1 MMSFYF
7 KKLTILGIGKPEA
20 VIEFNENLNIIHGRS
35 NTGKTRMLKCLDCVM
50 GSKDFPQDERLG
62 YNTITVDVCTSTN
75 EIITFMRIDIDNLIN
90 HRNEGQV
97 IIIENTKN
105 LQL

>member
-1 MMSFYF
+1 
-7 KKLTILGIGKPEA
+7 
-20 VIEFNENLNIIHGRS
+20 
-35 NTGKTRMLKCLDCVM
+35 M

-62 YNTITVDVCTSTN
+62 YNTITVYVCTSTN

-97 IIIENTKN
+97 IIVENTKN